1 MPDVKNNTH
10 RPRVNDIYEGHMKS
24 WWDETDEKL
33 AEINRR
39 IDFHAANNSTIREP
53 DEIALTDLISAV
65 DQRCEM
71 IERALGGMTEEGTF
85 NMADDLRK
93 ALEQVQS
100 DLESMDKL
108 PQGGQM
114 AMVRQMKED
123 VSKAI
128 KESDSPPPGEPD
140 LMRELNIARTALR
153 SALHSMEFNSSFK
166 SQAEAI
172 RHLAGMLRRQ
182 DERLEGSSGRKAF
195 TTLNDGNYDDQYF
208 AMDALKYGTVEKE
221 E

>member
-10 RPRVNDIYEGHMKS
+10 RPRFNDIYEGHMKS

-85 NMADDLRK
+85 NMAGIR
-93 ALEQVQS
+93 AS
-100 DLESMDKL
+100 
-108 PQGGQM
+108 
-114 AMVRQMKED
+114 AVR
-123 VSKAI
+123 S
-128 KESDSPPPGEPD
+128 GE
-140 LMRELNIARTALR
+140 
-153 SALHSMEFNSSFK
+153 H
-166 SQAEAI
+166 
-172 RHLAGMLRRQ
+172 G
-182 DERLEGSSGRKAF
+182 
-195 TTLNDGNYDDQYF
+195 
-208 AMDALKYGTVEKE
+208 
-221 E
+221 